1 MAVNKASIIAGAKY
15 VLVREV
21 AAPSKV
27 VGDEPA
33 ASAETVPEPEEPE
46 SVPEAAPPEP
56 PSDPELEEPEEP
68 PVLVALDEE
77 SEVDE
82 ASVEV
87 LEELLVVLDEESLE
101 VVEDSVDLE
110 VLMLSYEPLL
120 SEYL

>member
-1 MAVNKASIIAGAKY
+1 MLA
-15 VLVREV
+15 REV

-27 VGDEPA
+27 VGDELA
-33 ASAETVPEPEEPE
+33 AEPE
-46 SVPEAAPPEP
+46 SVPEPEPEPDPESVPEAEPPAPEP
-56 PSDPELEEPEEP
+56 PSDELEPEEP
-68 PVLVALDEE
+68 PVLLVLEE

-101 VVEDSVDLE
+101 VVEDSVELE
-110 VLMLSYEPLL
+110 ALMLSHEPLV